1 MKNMNEKHIIDLI
14 KKDAWRM
21 DILRAA
27 RSINLPDWFIG
38 AGFVRNP
45 VWDFLHDF
53 DKQTPISDID
63 IVYFDPNDLSEERQ
77 IKQIE
82 HFCDLSFKIADTILK
97 KSNDITTG
105 ED

>member
-1 MKNMNEKHIIDLI
+1 MNDRTLIATMIMQSFVSFKSEKEPLI
-14 KKDAWRM
+14 
-21 DILRAA
+21 
-27 RSINLPDWFIG
+27 
-38 AGFVRNP
+38 
-45 VWDFLHDF
+45 LH
-53 DKQTPISDID
+53 
-63 IVYFDPNDLSEERQ
+63 YPNDLSEERQ